1 MVGPDPSILRFT
13 AATRY
18 LFLVH
23 TILRSNYSYAPS
35 RQCSMFTFQLYGK
48 GGGGVMVEFLVRDG
62 LGHLGSYWEVIP
74 RSSRLSHSLKRGSWI
89 LEVETTLVWG
99 NVVNIGGNLTNLNIS
114 HAPTFPT
121 PYQRVLHDSP

>member
-48 GGGGVMVEFLVRDG
+48 GGGGVMVDFFGER
-62 LGHLGSYWEVIP
+62 
-74 RSSRLSHSLKRGSWI
+74 WI
-89 LEVETTLVWG
+89 WPSGELL
-99 NVVNIGGNLTNLNIS
+99 GGNPSVI
-114 HAPTFPT
+114 
-121 PYQRVLHDSP
+121 